1 VSRRLLQTVSL
12 LALAALL
19 VSACSSTP
27 PAPQGGEGG
36 TLRLAYLADM
46 AQADPD
52 VFYDIE
58 GNTVILSV
66 YEGLLKYK
74 PDSTEFAPSLAES
87 WEVSPDGLTY
97 TFKLQTGVKFHDG
110 TPFDA
115 QAVKTSFQRRL
126 DVGAAPSYMLEPV
139 ASMETPDAATFVI
152 RLKHPVAPFLHYMA
166 SSWGPKV
173 ISPKALADHAGKDHA
188 QTWLNEHAVGT
199 GPFQLTTFERGQRY
213 ELTKFAD
220 YWGSKAH
227 LDKVEIRIIPDI
239 GTQRLQLQ
247 SGDLDAI
254 LHSFPQAELE
264 SAKSNPDLQ
273 VRDFSAFLNNILY
286 LNTNKKPLS
295 DPALR
300 KTLASAINRDTLVTE
315 VYGPYAKPSSSTY
328 PSGLLDP
335 ALAPVSY
342 PPSETTAPANTGKL
356 TFAYTADDSGVHRR
370 IAELIQQRLDA
381 AGFSV
386 TINEVQLPQVFEYV
400 NDLQA
405 APDLVMQTN
414 TPDGA
419 HPDMWA
425 RIEWYSTG
433 GLNYLGYKDPQAD
446 KALDQALET
455 TDKAAADQLYGQAG
469 KIVAQ
474 DTAIIFIAD
483 PRDVMVL
490 RKNLTGIEHVPN
502 YPWALNLAA
511 LQKGG

>member
-1 VSRRLLQTVSL
+1 LLLTL
-12 LALAALL
+12 LAIATLL
-19 VSACSSTP
+19 LLGSACTSRSQP
-27 PAPQGGEGG
+27 PQGREGG

-74 PDSTEFAPSLAES
+74 PDSTEIIPSLAEK

-97 TFKLQTGVKFHDG
+97 TFHLRTGVKFHDG

-115 QAVKTSFQRRL
+115 QAVKTAFQRRL
-126 DVGAAPSYMLEPV
+126 DVGAAPAYMVQPI
-139 ASMETPDAATFVI
+139 ASMQTPDATTFVV
-152 RLKHPVAPFLHYMA
+152 RLKHPVAPFLHYLA
-166 SSWGPKV
+166 SSWGPKM
-173 ISPKALADHAGKDHA
+173 ISPKALTDHAGKDHA

-199 GPFQLTTFERGQRY
+199 GPFQLTTFKRGERY
-213 ELTKFAD
+213 ELTRFD
-220 YWGSKAH
+220 GYWGQKAH

-300 KTLASAINRDTLVTE
+300 KTLAGALNRDSLVKE
-315 VYGPYAKPSSSTY
+315 VYGPYATPSTSTY

-335 ALAPVSY
+335 ALAPVAY
-342 PPSETTAPANTGKL
+342 PPSETKAPAGTGKL

-370 IAELIQQRLDA
+370 LAELIQQRLNA

-386 TINEVQLPQVFEYV
+386 TIKEVQLPQVFDYV
-400 NDLQA
+400 KDLQA
-405 APDLVMQTN
+405 APDMVMQTN

-433 GLNYLGYKDPQAD
+433 GLNYLGYKSSQAD
-446 KALDQALET
+446 RLLDKALET
-455 TDKAAADQLYGQAG
+455 TDKATADRDYGEAG
-469 KIVAQ
+469 KILAQ
-474 DTAIIFIAD
+474 DTAIIFVAN

-511 LQKGG
+511 LQKG

>member
-1 VSRRLLQTVSL
+1 MSRRLLLPVTL
-12 LALAALL
+12 LAIAALAG
-19 VSACSSTP
+19 SACSSTP
-27 PAPQGGEGG
+27 PSPQGGEGG

-74 PDSTEFAPSLAES
+74 PDSTEVVPSLAES

-97 TFKLQTGVKFHDG
+97 TFKLRTGVTFQDG

-139 ASMETPDAATFVI
+139 ASMQTPDATTFVV
-152 RLKHPVAPFLHYMA
+152 RLKHPVAPFLHYLA

-199 GPFQLTTFERGQRY
+199 GPFQLTAFERGQRY
-213 ELTKFAD
+213 ELTKFGD
-220 YWGSKAH
+220 YWGQKAH
-227 LDKVEIRIIPDI
+227 VDKVDIRIIPDI

-254 LHSFPQAELE
+254 LHSFPVAELE
-264 SAKSNPDLQ
+264 SVKSNPDLQ
-273 VRDFSAFLNNILY
+273 VLDFSSFLNNIIY

-300 KTLASAINRDTLVTE
+300 KTLAGAIDRDSLVKE
-315 VYGPYAKPSSSTY
+315 VYGTYATASSSTY

-335 ALAPVSY
+335 TLAPVSY
-342 PPSETTAPANTGKL
+342 PPSETTAPAGTGKL

-370 IAELIQQRLDA
+370 IAELVQQRLDA

-386 TINEVQLPQVFEYV
+386 TIKEVQLPQVFEYV

-405 APDLVMQTN
+405 APDMVMQTN

-425 RIEWYSTG
+425 RIEWHSKG
-433 GLNYLGYKDPQAD
+433 GLNYLGYSNPQAD
-446 KALDQALET
+446 KLLDRALET
-455 TDKAAADQLYGQAG
+455 TDKATSDRDYGEAG

-474 DTAIIFIAD
+474 DAAIIFVAD

-490 RKNLTGIEHVPN
+490 RKNLTGVEHVPN

-511 LQKGG
+511 LQKG

>member
-1 VSRRLLQTVSL
+1 MPRRLLLPVTL
-12 LALAALL
+12 LVVAALL
-19 VSACSSTP
+19 GSACTSSP
-27 PAPQGGEGG
+27 PPPQGGQGG

-74 PDSTEFAPSLAES
+74 PDSTEVIPSLAEK
-87 WEVSPDGLTY
+87 WEVSSDGLTY
-97 TFKLQTGVKFHDG
+97 TFHLRSGVKFHDG
-110 TPFDA
+110 TPFNA
-115 QAVKTSFQRRL
+115 QAMKTSFQRRL
-126 DVGAAPSYMLEPV
+126 DVGAAPAYMVQPI
-139 ASMETPDAATFVI
+139 ASMQTPDTNTFVV

-166 SSWGPKV
+166 SSWGPKA

-188 QTWLNEHAVGT
+188 QTWLKEHAVGT
-199 GPFQLTTFERGQRY
+199 GPFQLTAFERGQRY
-213 ELTKFAD
+213 ELTRFD
-220 YWGSKAH
+220 GYWGQKAH
-227 LDKVEIRIIPDI
+227 VDEVEIRIIPDI

-247 SGDLDAI
+247 SGDVDAI

-273 VRDFSAFLNNILY
+273 VRDFSSFLNAIIY

-300 KTLASAINRDTLVTE
+300 KTLAGAINRDSLVTE

-335 ALAPVSY
+335 ALAPVAY
-342 PPSETTAPANTGKL
+342 PPSETTAAAGAGSKL

-370 IAELIQQRLDA
+370 IAELVQQRLDA

-386 TINEVQLPQVFEYV
+386 TIKEVQLPQVFEYV
-400 NDLQA
+400 KDLQA
-405 APDLVMQTN
+405 APDMVIQTN

-433 GLNYLGYKDPQAD
+433 GLNYLGYHSPQAD
-446 KALDQALET
+446 RLLDQALET
-455 TDKAAADQLYGQAG
+455 TDKATSNRLYGQAG
-469 KIVAQ
+469 KILAQ
-474 DTAIIFIAD
+474 DTAIIFVAD
-483 PRDVMVL
+483 LRDVMVL
-490 RKNLTGIEHVPN
+490 RKNLTGVEHVPN

-511 LQKGG
+511 LQKG

>member
-1 VSRRLLQTVSL
+1 MSRRLLLPVTL
-12 LALAALL
+12 LAVAALL
-19 VSACSSTP
+19 SSACTSRSETP
-27 PAPQGGEGG
+27 QKGSGG

-58 GNTVILSV
+58 GNTVILSA

-74 PDSTEFAPSLAES
+74 PDSTEVIPSLAQS
-87 WEVSPDGLTY
+87 WEVSPDRLTY
-97 TFKLQTGVKFHDG
+97 TFHLRTGVKFHDG
-110 TPFDA
+110 TPLDA

-126 DVGAAPSYMLEPV
+126 DVGAAPSYMLQPV
-139 ASMETPDAATFVI
+139 ASMQTPDATTFVL

-166 SSWGPKV
+166 SSWGPKI

-188 QTWLNEHAVGT
+188 QTWANEHADGT
-199 GPFQLTTFERGQRY
+199 GPFQLSAFQRGQRY
-213 ELTKFAD
+213 ELTRFD
-220 YWGSKAH
+220 GYWGPKAH
-227 LDKVEIRIIPDI
+227 VDKVEIRIIPDI

-254 LHSFPQAELE
+254 LHSFPVAELA
-264 SAKSNPDLQ
+264 SVRSNPNLQ
-273 VRDFSAFLNNILY
+273 VQDFSSFLNAIIY

-300 KTLASAINRDTLVTE
+300 KALAGAIDRDSLVKE
-315 VYGPYAKPSSSTY
+315 VYGPYAKPSTSTY

-335 ALAPVSY
+335 ALAPVAY
-342 PPSETTAPANTGKL
+342 PPSETRPAAGTGKL
-356 TFAYTADDSGVHRR
+356 TFAFTADDSGVHRR
-370 IAELIQQRLDA
+370 LAELVQQRLNA

-386 TINEVQLPQVFEYV
+386 TIKQVQLPQVFDYV

-405 APDLVMQTN
+405 APDMVMQTN

-425 RIEWYSTG
+425 RIEWYSKG
-433 GLNYLGYKDPQAD
+433 GLNYLGYHSPQAD
-446 KALDQALET
+446 RLLDKALET
-455 TDKAAADQLYGQAG
+455 TDTTVSDRLYGEAG

-474 DTAIIFIAD
+474 DTAIIFVAD

-490 RKNLTGIEHVPN
+490 RKNLTGIQHVPN
-502 YPWALNLAA
+502 YPWALDLAA
-511 LQKGG
+511 LQKG

>member
-1 VSRRLLQTVSL
+1 MLLPVTL
-12 LALAALL
+12 LAVAALL
-19 VSACSSTP
+19 GSACTSSP
-27 PAPQGGEGG
+27 PPSQGGEGG

-74 PDSTEFAPSLAES
+74 PDSTEVAPSLAES

-97 TFKLQTGVKFHDG
+97 TFKLRSGVKFHDG

-139 ASMETPDAATFVI
+139 TSMETPDATTFVI
-152 RLKHPVAPFLHYMA
+152 RLKHAVSPFLDYMA

-213 ELTKFAD
+213 ELTKFGD
-220 YWGSKAH
+220 YWGQKAH
-227 LDKVEIRIIPDI
+227 VDKVDIRIIPDI

-247 SGDLDAI
+247 SGDLDVI
-254 LHSFPQAELE
+254 LHSFPVAELE

-273 VRDFSAFLNNILY
+273 VRDFSSFLNNIIY

-300 KTLASAINRDTLVTE
+300 KALAGAIDRDSLVKE
-315 VYGPYAKPSSSTY
+315 VYGSYATPSSSAY
-328 PSGLLDP
+328 PSGLVDP
-335 ALAPVSY
+335 ALSPVSY
-342 PPSETTAPANTGKL
+342 PPSETTAPAGTGKL

-370 IAELIQQRLDA
+370 IAELVQQRLDA

-386 TINEVQLPQVFEYV
+386 SIKEVQLPQVFEYV

-405 APDLVMQTN
+405 APDMVMQTN

-425 RIEWYSTG
+425 RIEWHSKG
-433 GLNYLGYKDPQAD
+433 GLNYLGYSNPQAD
-446 KALDQALET
+446 KLLDQALET
-455 TDKAAADQLYGQAG
+455 TDKATSDRDYGEAG
-469 KIVAQ
+469 KLVVQ
-474 DTAIIFIAD
+474 DTAIIFVAD

-490 RKNLTGIEHVPN
+490 RKNLNGVEHVPN

-511 LQKGG
+511 LQKG

>member
-1 VSRRLLQTVSL
+1 VSRRLLLTL
-12 LALAALL
+12 LAIATLL
-19 VSACSSTP
+19 LLGSACTSRSQP
-27 PAPQGGEGG
+27 PQGREGG

-74 PDSTEFAPSLAES
+74 PDSTEIIPSLAEK

-97 TFKLQTGVKFHDG
+97 TFHLRTGVKFHDG

-115 QAVKTSFQRRL
+115 QAVKTAFQRRL
-126 DVGAAPSYMLEPV
+126 DVGAAPAYMVQPI
-139 ASMETPDAATFVI
+139 ASMQTPDATTFVV
-152 RLKHPVAPFLHYMA
+152 RLKHPVAPFLHYLA
-166 SSWGPKV
+166 SSWGPKM
-173 ISPKALADHAGKDHA
+173 ISPKALTDHAGKDHA

-199 GPFQLTTFERGQRY
+199 GPFQLTTFKRGERY
-213 ELTKFAD
+213 ELTRFD
-220 YWGSKAH
+220 GYWGQKAH

-300 KTLASAINRDTLVTE
+300 KTLAGALNRDSLVKE
-315 VYGPYAKPSSSTY
+315 VYGPYATPSTSTY

-335 ALAPVSY
+335 ALAPVAY
-342 PPSETTAPANTGKL
+342 PPSETKAPAGTGKL

-370 IAELIQQRLDA
+370 LAELIQQRLNA

-386 TINEVQLPQVFEYV
+386 TIKEVQLPQVFDYV
-400 NDLQA
+400 KDLQA
-405 APDLVMQTN
+405 APDMVMQTN

-433 GLNYLGYKDPQAD
+433 GLNYLGYKSSQAD
-446 KALDQALET
+446 RLLDKALET
-455 TDKAAADQLYGQAG
+455 TDKATADRDYGEAG
-469 KIVAQ
+469 KILAQ
-474 DTAIIFIAD
+474 DTAIIFVAN

-511 LQKGG
+511 LQKG